1 MHDNAAKSYRKATKK
16 VGKKGPAATTMESM
30 QMEAERKKKAAA
42 MMVASRMANPKTV
55 LGG

>member
-1 MHDNAAKSYRKATKK
+1 MKPNAAKSYQK
-16 VGKKGPAATTMESM
+16 VGKKGLADTTMDAM
-30 QMEAERKKKAAA
+30 KMEAERKKKAAA

>member
-1 MHDNAAKSYRKATKK
+1 MHDKAAKSYQK
-16 VGKKGPAATTMESM
+16 VGKKGPAATTMEAM
-30 QMEAERKKKAAA
+30 KMEAERKKKAAA